1 MADDVIKSL
10 KWLIFNFPEIENP
23 KDDAAKI
30 SNCIH
35 LYCQNA
41 VDELNRQKAEIERL
55 QENEQIATAVI
66 VESSAE
72 IENLQH
78 YKSLYEGLKAEHLE
92 TVRLIKTAETEAV
105 KRFAKKLVALD
116 DIEKITKE
124 MLGDT
129 E

>member
-1 MADDVIKSL
+1 MTDNVIKSL

-23 KDDAAKI
+23 KDDADKI

-41 VDELNRQKAEIERL
+41 VDELNRQRAK
-55 QENEQIATAVI
+55 
-66 VESSAE
+66 

-78 YKSLYEGLKAEHLE
+78 YKSLYEELKAEHLE
-92 TVRLIKTAETEAV
+92 TVSLIKTAETEAV